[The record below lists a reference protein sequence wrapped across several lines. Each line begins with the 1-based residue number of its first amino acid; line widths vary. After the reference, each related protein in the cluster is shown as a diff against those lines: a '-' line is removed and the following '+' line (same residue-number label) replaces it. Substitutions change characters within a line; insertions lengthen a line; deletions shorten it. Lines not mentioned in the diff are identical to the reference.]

1 MINLITEKTTEALVL
16 ARRIHSGQKRKNGER
31 YIKHPMKVADTIAK
45 IYDGEAIEEMIC
57 IALLHDTVEDCSED
71 VETLKKEILD
81 TFGQSVL
88 DGVLALTNDKNIAKE
103 QKGIYLAEKMSNLSD
118 ELLLIKLCDR
128 YCNLSDLLSVVLVD
142 DNNIHLEFA
151 KRYTTETLYILEVL
165 RSRKKLDNVKAIGL
179 ELNCM
184 ILCNHICLKINA
196 NKGVIIC

>member
-31 YIKHPMKVADTIAK
+31 YVKHPMKVADTIAK

-88 DGVLALTNDKNIAKE
+88 DGVLALTNDKDITKE
-103 QKGIYLAEKMSNLSD
+103 QKGIYLAEKMSNLAN

-142 DNNIHLEFA
+142 DKNVHLEFA

-165 RSRKKLDNVKAIGL
+165 RSRKKLDSVKAIGL

-184 ILCNHICLKINA
+184 ILCNHICSKISA
-196 NKGVIIC
+196 K